1 MSDNEPQDPS
11 PFRKTAARKQRPYRK
26 KQDEAKAA
34 SSNQDLLN
42 IKKGDDAAQRGS
54 QDMDATVS
62 AKGDW
67 DEASDTDNSSGGLTL
82 QEALEL
88 RKLRKPKAGISA
100 ANLEIGAAPL
110 RHLKEKQ
117 GKQAEE
123 AGENDDPWKLKSGG
137 GLINMSDVRG
147 RNFGEEGSG
156 TGEFVENELKK
167 RRGDA
172 PSTTADTL
180 LPVICNQED
189 GLGKGPIDYDE
200 ELFRIPDSLTII
212 AKPIKEDNV
221 TFLLGCLRLFL
232 NNKLKNIEETERT
245 KRSLLEKGRKVKTG
259 DIVLDTLQKT
269 RFMST
274 ERFWGSGTHSNRGR
288 GGHNDRGG
296 HNNGHGRHPNQN
308 NDDRN
313 RSSTQADGSLGSGG
327 TKIPRRMMA
336 TDMMVMEKFKKR
348 MRR

>member
-88 RKLRKPKAGISA
+88 RKLRRPKAGISA

-156 TGEFVENELKK
+156 NWW
-167 RRGDA
+167 
-172 PSTTADTL
+172 
-180 LPVICNQED
+180 I
-189 GLGKGPIDYDE
+189 
-200 ELFRIPDSLTII
+200 
-212 AKPIKEDNV
+212 
-221 TFLLGCLRLFL
+221 
-232 NNKLKNIEETERT
+232 
-245 KRSLLEKGRKVKTG
+245 
-259 DIVLDTLQKT
+259 
-269 RFMST
+269 
-274 ERFWGSGTHSNRGR
+274 
-288 GGHNDRGG
+288 
-296 HNNGHGRHPNQN
+296 
-308 NDDRN
+308 
-313 RSSTQADGSLGSGG
+313 
-327 TKIPRRMMA
+327 
-336 TDMMVMEKFKKR
+336 
-348 MRR
+348 